1 MLIETKSIK
10 IMKINKIDFDKETSV
25 IYVKTIPI
33 SIEYNDDTSIEYD
46 LIVHYDNK
54 KIITKIYI
62 DEIEVKLEK
71 NNFVFSFGDKFYDIL
86 FKDIPRY
93 ITEEEINNIVGQIMI
108 EIECYFDKNYIIY
121 KNNL

>member
-108 EIECYFDKNYIIY
+108 EIECYFDKNYIVY